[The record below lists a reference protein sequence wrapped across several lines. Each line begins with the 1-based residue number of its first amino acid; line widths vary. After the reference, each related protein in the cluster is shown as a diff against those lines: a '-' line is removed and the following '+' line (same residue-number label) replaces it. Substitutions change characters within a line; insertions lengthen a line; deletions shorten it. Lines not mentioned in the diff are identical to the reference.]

1 MSSISQRTI
10 DTVTLATSGVN
21 RYTPSNPGEASMDG
35 QRPDRVPIRD
45 LVGYYL
51 RLGLLGFGGPVALV
65 GQMERELVGEKK
77 WLTKDEMREGIAVCQ
92 SLPGPLAIQVGIWIS
107 YIRGGFWGA
116 WAGGWAFILPNFLI
130 VSTLGALYVYFGG
143 LSPVRAIFYGVSP
156 AVIAL
161 ILHSCYRLTKLGM
174 KDWIE
179 WALAAAAFVITVAV
193 RAEVALVF
201 IGCGIV
207 GLLYYG
213 SLLRTRASAP
223 TPRFFALG
231 APLAVAGAAPS
242 GIGKLLGELL
252 AFFLKA
258 GSLTFGSGLVIVPF
272 LEKGLVQQ
280 MRWLNER
287 DFLVAVAIGMISP
300 GPVVI
305 TATFVGYL
313 VAARLGGSLIEGFW
327 GSLVSTIGIFLPS
340 FLLILI
346 VAPILVRYRAN
357 PNIQGFIKGAYAAAI
372 GTILGACVLLGR
384 IAIGDWLT
392 ALVAAGSLIVLF
404 RWKVSNPVLVAAT
417 AIIGLIAFPLLK
429 PEWVFVK

>member
-1 MSSISQRTI
+1 MEADKTSQ
-10 DTVTLATSGVN
+10 
-21 RYTPSNPGEASMDG
+21 
-35 QRPDRVPIRD
+35 RVPIRE
-45 LVGYYL
+45 LVRYYL

-65 GQMERELVGEKK
+65 GQMERELVGDKK

-116 WAGGWAFILPNFLI
+116 WAGGWAFILPNFVI
-130 VSTLGALYVYFGG
+130 VVALGALYVRFEG
-143 LSPVRAIFYGVSP
+143 LPAVAAIFYGVSP

-174 KDWIE
+174 KDWLE
-179 WALAAAAFVITVAV
+179 WALAAAAFGITVAV
-193 RAEVALVF
+193 QTEVALVF

-213 SLLRTRASAP
+213 SLVRGRTTASTTSLMIGMPLLAIGP
-223 TPRFFALG
+223 PGGGLG
-231 APLAVAGAAPS
+231 TML
-242 GIGKLLGELL
+242 GKLLT
-252 AFFLKA
+252 FFLKA

-280 MRWLNER
+280 TGWLNER
-287 DFLVAVAIGMISP
+287 EFLVAVAMGMISP

-313 VAARLGGSLIEGFW
+313 VAGFW
-327 GSLVSTIGIFLPS
+327 GSLVATIGIFLPS

-346 VAPILVRYRAN
+346 VAPILMRYRQN
-357 PNIQGFIKGAYAAAI
+357 PNVQGFIKGVYAAAI
-372 GTILGACVLLGR
+372 GTILGACILLGK

-392 ALVAAGSLIVLF
+392 VLVAVGSLVVLF

>member
-1 MSSISQRTI
+1 M
-10 DTVTLATSGVN
+10 
-21 RYTPSNPGEASMDG
+21 EADNASLH
-35 QRPDRVPIRD
+35 VSIRD
-45 LVGYYL
+45 LVKYFL
-51 RLGLLGFGGPVALV
+51 RLGVLGFGGPVALV
-65 GQMERELVGEKK
+65 GQMERELVGDKK
-77 WLTKDEMREGIAVCQ
+77 WLTKEEMREGIAVCQ

-116 WAGGWAFILPNFLI
+116 WAGGWAFILPNFVI
-130 VSTLGALYVYFGG
+130 VAVLGALYVHFGG

-179 WALAAAAFVITVAV
+179 WALAAAAFLITVAV
-193 RAEVALVF
+193 QAEVALVF
-201 IGCGIV
+201 IGCGII

-213 SLLRTRASAP
+213 SLFRPRASAA
-223 TPRFFALG
+223 TKSTLLLG
-231 APLAVAGAAPS
+231 LPLAISGTAPTS
-242 GIGKLLGELL
+242 IGKLLGELL

-280 MRWLNER
+280 MRWLDER

-313 VAARLGGSLIEGFW
+313 VAARLGGSLLEGFW
-327 GSLVSTIGIFLPS
+327 GSLVSTIGIFMPS

-372 GTILGACVLLGR
+372 GTILGACILLGR

-392 ALVAAGSLIVLF
+392 ALVAAASLFVLF
-404 RWKVSNPVLVAAT
+404 RWKVSNPMLVAAT
-417 AIIGLIAFPLLK
+417 AIIGLIAFPLLR

>member
-1 MSSISQRTI
+1 MMSAEKT
-10 DTVTLATSGVN
+10 A
-21 RYTPSNPGEASMDG
+21 
-35 QRPDRVPIRD
+35 DRVPLRD
-45 LVGYYL
+45 LVRYYL

-65 GQMERELVGEKK
+65 GQMERELVGDKK

-92 SLPGPLAIQVGIWIS
+92 SLPGPLAIQVGIWIA

-116 WAGGWAFILPNFLI
+116 WAGGWAFILPNFVI
-130 VSTLGALYVYFGG
+130 VSVMGALYVYFGG

-179 WALAAAAFVITVAV
+179 WALAAAAFLITVAV
-193 RAEVALVF
+193 QAEVALVF

-213 SLLRTRASAP
+213 SLFRARESAP
-223 TPRFFALG
+223 TTRFFSLG
-231 APLAVAGAAPS
+231 ALLAVTGAAPS
-242 GIGKLLGELL
+242 SIGKLLGELL

-280 MRWLNER
+280 MQWLNER
-287 DFLVAVAIGMISP
+287 DFLVAVAMGMISP

-313 VAARLGGSLIEGFW
+313 VAARLSGSLLDGFW
-327 GSLVSTIGIFLPS
+327 GSLTSTVGIFLPS
-340 FLLILI
+340 FLLVLI
-346 VAPILVRYRAN
+346 AAPILVRYRTN
-357 PNIQGFIKGAYAAAI
+357 SNVQGFIKGAFAAAI

-392 ALVAAGSLIVLF
+392 ALVALASLVVLF
-404 RWKVSNPVLVAAT
+404 RWKVSNPMLVAAT

-429 PEWVFVK
+429 PDWVFVK

>member
-1 MSSISQRTI
+1 MMEPEKT
-10 DTVTLATSGVN
+10 T
-21 RYTPSNPGEASMDG
+21 
-35 QRPDRVPIRD
+35 DRVPLRH
-45 LVGYYL
+45 LVRYFL

-65 GQMERELVGEKK
+65 GQMERELVGDKK

-116 WAGGWAFILPNFLI
+116 WAGGWAFILPNFII
-130 VSTLGALYVYFGG
+130 VATLGALYVRFEG
-143 LSPVRAIFYGVSP
+143 LPAVAHIFYGVSP

-174 KDWIE
+174 KDGLE

-207 GLLYYG
+207 GILYYG
-213 SLLRTRASAP
+213 SLFRARRAASRTTSL
-223 TPRFFALG
+223 FA
-231 APLAVAGAAPS
+231 AVPLVATGAAPAS
-242 GIGKLLGELL
+242 FGALLGKLLT
-252 AFFLKA
+252 FFLKA

-280 MRWLNER
+280 TGWLNER
-287 DFLVAVAIGMISP
+287 EFLVAVAMGMMSP

-313 VAARLGGSLIEGFW
+313 VAGFW
-327 GSLVSTIGIFLPS
+327 GSLVATIGIFLPS
-340 FLLILI
+340 FLLVLI
-346 VAPILVRYRAN
+346 IAPLLVRYRTN
-357 PNIQGFIKGAYAAAI
+357 PNVQGFIRGAYAAAI

-392 ALVAAGSLIVLF
+392 ALVALVSLVVLF
-404 RWKVSNPVLVAAT
+404 RWKVSNPLLMAAA
-417 AIIGLIAFPLLK
+417 AIVGLIAFPLIR

>member
-1 MSSISQRTI
+1 ME
-10 DTVTLATSGVN
+10 A
-21 RYTPSNPGEASMDG
+21 EAS
-35 QRPDRVPIRD
+35 RRVAIRD
-45 LVGYYL
+45 LVRYFL

-65 GQMERELVGEKK
+65 GQMERELVGDRK

-116 WAGGWAFILPNFLI
+116 WAGGWSFILPNFII
-130 VSTLGALYVYFGG
+130 VCALGALYVYYGG
-143 LSPVRAIFYGVSP
+143 LSPVKAIFYGVSP

-179 WALAAAAFVITVAV
+179 WALAAVAFVITVAV
-193 RAEVALVF
+193 QAEVALVF

-213 SLLRTRASAP
+213 SLFRARASAS
-223 TPRFFALG
+223 TTRVFLFG
-231 APLAVAGAAPS
+231 VPLAVAGAAPS
-242 GIGKLLGELL
+242 SVATLLGQLL

-313 VAARLGGSLIEGFW
+313 VAARLGGSLLDGFW

-372 GTILGACVLLGR
+372 GTILGACVLLGK

-392 ALVAAGSLIVLF
+392 ALVAAASLLVLF
-404 RWKVSNPVLVAAT
+404 RWKVSNPLLIAAT
-417 AIIGLIAFPLLK
+417 AIIGLVAFPLLR

>member
-1 MSSISQRTI
+1 MPEDHRTQRI
-10 DTVTLATSGVN
+10 
-21 RYTPSNPGEASMDG
+21 
-35 QRPDRVPIRD
+35 PIRD
-45 LVGYYL
+45 LVRYYL

-77 WLTKDEMREGIAVCQ
+77 WLTKEEMREGIAVCQ

-116 WAGGWAFILPNFLI
+116 WAGGWAFILPNFII
-130 VSTLGALYVYFGG
+130 VAALAALYVRLEG
-143 LSPVRAIFYGVSP
+143 LPAVAAIFYGVSP

-174 KDWIE
+174 KDWLE
-179 WALAAAAFVITVAV
+179 WALAAAAFIITVAV
-193 RAEVALVF
+193 QAEVALVF

-213 SLLRTRASAP
+213 SLFRGRK
-223 TPRFFALG
+223 TPSTTALM
-231 APLAVAGAAPS
+231 AAVPLLAAGVS
-242 GIGKLLGELL
+242 QGSLGTMLGKLLI
-252 AFFLKA
+252 FFLKA

-280 MRWLNER
+280 TGWLSER
-287 DFLVAVAIGMISP
+287 EFLVAVAMGMISP

-305 TATFVGYL
+305 TATFVGFL
-313 VAARLGGSLIEGFW
+313 VAARLGGSLLEGFW
-327 GSLVSTIGIFLPS
+327 GSLASTVGIFLPS

-346 VAPILVRYRAN
+346 VAPILVRYRQN
-357 PNIQGFIKGAYAAAI
+357 PNVQGFIKGAYAAAI
-372 GTILGACVLLGR
+372 GTILGACVLLGK

-392 ALVAAGSLIVLF
+392 ALVSLASLVVLF
-404 RWKVSNPVLVAAT
+404 RWKVSNPLLVAA
-417 AIIGLIAFPLLK
+417 AAVVGLIAFPLLK
-429 PEWVFVK
+429 HDWVFVK

>member
-1 MSSISQRTI
+1 MP
-10 DTVTLATSGVN
+10 VEPAT
-21 RYTPSNPGEASMDG
+21 
-35 QRPDRVPIRD
+35 DRIPIRD
-45 LVGYYL
+45 LVRYYL

-77 WLTKDEMREGIAVCQ
+77 WLTKEEMRESIAVCQ

-116 WAGGWAFILPNFLI
+116 WAGGWAFILPNFII
-130 VSTLGALYVYFGG
+130 VAALGALYVRFEG
-143 LSPVRAIFYGVSP
+143 LPAVAAIFYGVSP

-174 KDWIE
+174 KDWLE
-179 WALAAAAFVITVAV
+179 WGLAAAAFAITVAV

-201 IGCGIV
+201 IGCGIA

-213 SLLRTRASAP
+213 SLFRGHRVGSTTSLMVGVPLVASGGQGGS
-223 TPRFFALG
+223 LG
-231 APLAVAGAAPS
+231 A
-242 GIGKLLGELL
+242 LLGKLL

-280 MRWLNER
+280 TGWLNER
-287 DFLVAVAIGMISP
+287 EFLVAVAMGMISP

-305 TATFVGYL
+305 TATFVGFL
-313 VAARLGGSLIEGFW
+313 VAARHAGSLLEGLW
-327 GSLVSTIGIFLPS
+327 GSLVSTVGIFLPS
-340 FLLILI
+340 FLLVLI
-346 VAPILVRYRAN
+346 VAPILIRYRQN
-357 PNIQGFIKGAYAAAI
+357 PNVQGFIKGAYAAAI
-372 GTILGACVLLGR
+372 GTILGACVLLGK

-392 ALVAAGSLIVLF
+392 ALVALGSLVVLF

-417 AIIGLIAFPLLK
+417 AISGLIAFPLLK